1 MSTHIAPAGFHLEEM
16 VENGPG
22 VQPWVC
28 SFEQRVPKG
37 RLTNW
42 TTSAV
47 PSGLR
52 HIRRS
57 NPKLKHRAIFKSPFG
72 RTSRSVLPAVLTA
85 ILLVSQTSWALPKIR
100 VLATGGTIAGAQSS
114 QAEAGYKSGTFSVD
128 DLIKA
133 VPQLKNIA
141 EMSGEQ
147 VANIGSQTMN
157 HEVWLKLAGR
167 VNEVLSS
174 NEVDGVVITHGT
186 DTMEETAYFLSLV
199 VKSDKP
205 VVLVGSMRPATA
217 ISADGPINL
226 YNGVALAGSPE
237 ARGRGPLV
245 VLNDTIH
252 YAREA
257 QKMHTTHMN
266 TFDSPNRGIAGVM
279 NTGKATFY
287 SYISTRHTTNSDFS
301 VDGLTVS
308 NLPPVEVVY
317 SYANLGSD
325 LIDALVDKRVKG
337 IVLAGVGDGN
347 TTDAALAALER
358 GAKKGVAVV
367 RSSRT
372 GSGLVDR
379 NVEVNDDK
387 LGFIAGME
395 LSPQKARILLM
406 LGLTKSSDP
415 KKLQQFFTEY

>member
-1 MSTHIAPAGFHLEEM
+1 MKTPNLRSRLFWIALGL
-16 VENGPG
+16 VLG
-22 VQPWVC
+22 
-28 SFEQRVPKG
+28 
-37 RLTNW
+37 
-42 TTSAV
+42 SAHT
-47 PSGLR
+47 G
-52 HIRRS
+52 
-57 NPKLKHRAIFKSPFG
+57 
-72 RTSRSVLPAVLTA
+72 
-85 ILLVSQTSWALPKIR
+85 WALPKIR
-100 VLATGGTIAGAQSS
+100 ILATGGTIAGAQAT
-114 QAEAGYKSGTFSVD
+114 QADAGYKSGTFSVD

-147 VANIGSQTMN
+147 VANIGSQTMSY
-157 HEVWLKLAGR
+157 EVWFKLAGR
-167 VNEVLSS
+167 VNEVLQSGDI
-174 NEVDGVVITHGT
+174 DGIVITHGT

-199 VKSDKP
+199 VKSEKP

-226 YNGVALAGSPE
+226 YNGVALAGS
-237 ARGRGPLV
+237 ADAKGRGPLV

-257 QKMHTTHMN
+257 QKMHTTHMD

-287 SYISTRHTTNSDFS
+287 SYITSRHNTKSEFS
-301 VDGLTVS
+301 LDGLTAA
-308 NLPPVEVVY
+308 NLPRVVVVY
-317 SYANLGSD
+317 SYVNLGGEI
-325 LIDALVDKRVKG
+325 IDALVENGVKG

-347 TTDAALAALER
+347 TTDAALVALEKAAR
-358 GAKKGVAVV
+358 KGVAVV

-387 LGFIAGME
+387 LGLIAGME
-395 LSPQKARILLM
+395 LSPQKARILLT
-406 LGLTKSSDP
+406 LGLTKSSDV
-415 KKLQQFFTEY
+415 KTLQQFFYEY